1 MGSTSSRYAS
11 PLNIK
16 DLMYKDILIV
26 EFEIIVSMC
35 SNYIDYQS
43 INVINVR

>member
-1 MGSTSSRYAS
+1 M
-11 PLNIK
+11 NIK